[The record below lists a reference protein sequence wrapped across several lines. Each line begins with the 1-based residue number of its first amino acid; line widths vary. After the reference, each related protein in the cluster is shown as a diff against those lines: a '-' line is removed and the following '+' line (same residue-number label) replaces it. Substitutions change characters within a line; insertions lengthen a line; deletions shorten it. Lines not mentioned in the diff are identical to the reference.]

1 MLDHLGRKGCK
12 GNVLVIPSRDQHDL
26 VREGAQPRDG
36 ARGTGGDGIV
46 VIADAVQLAHELDAV
61 LHAGKLPCDAADGL
75 IAHKSVHSE
84 ERRHIVFHIVPA
96 GKADVRQR
104 QDLALPC
111 RIAQP
116 DRAAAHERAVGDLL
130 LPREQTRTSDRLAAQ
145 IARDGVVGVEDG
157 GVPRALVQVNIFL
170 GRDVLRHVAVHVQM
184 VRGEVRQHRDLRR
197 VRHIH
202 QLERGKLQHRKV
214 VRRHLLRV
222 REQRTA
228 DVAAEPHA
236 PSLGLEKLGNNA
248 RGGGLAVAAGHAD
261 DRTRTDGEERLHLA
275 RDDRAVRLRLQQ
287 LRHVGPHPGRAED
300 DVRVQIAQITL
311 AEVQHRAERLI
322 VRRRAAERRALLPV
336 AGDDLHTVPRQQLH
350 ERTVAHAEAD
360 DRGGLSLHALQIFV
374 QRHTQILPSEH
385 SQYIKLYRASRILST
400 ISLHKFLFL
409 DFARFV
415 LYNKERE

>member
-1 MLDHLGRKGCK
+1 M
-12 GNVLVIPSRDQHDL
+12 
-26 VREGAQPRDG
+26 
-36 ARGTGGDGIV
+36 
-46 VIADAVQLAHELDAV
+46 
-61 LHAGKLPCDAADGL
+61 
-75 IAHKSVHSE
+75 
-84 ERRHIVFHIVPA
+84 
-96 GKADVRQR
+96 
-104 QDLALPC
+104 
-111 RIAQP
+111 
-116 DRAAAHERAVGDLL
+116 
-130 LPREQTRTSDRLAAQ
+130 
-145 IARDGVVGVEDG
+145 
-157 GVPRALVQVNIFL
+157 QVNIFL

-202 QLERGKLQHRKV
+202 QLERRKLQHRKI

-222 REQRTA
+222 RKQRTA
-228 DVAAEPHA
+228 DVAAP
-236 PSLGLEKLGNNA
+236 PLGLEKLGNDA
-248 RGGGLAVAAGHAD
+248 RGGGLAVAAGHAENG
-261 DRTRTDGEERLHLA
+261 TRTDGEERLHLA

-311 AEVQHRAERLI
+311 AEVQHRAERFV

-385 SQYIKLYRASRILST
+385 SQYIKLYRACRILST
-400 ISLHKFLFL
+400 ISLHKFLFINH
-409 DFARFV
+409 FSW
-415 LYNKERE
+415 KC